1 MSTARVNLH
10 ERYDLS
16 REIGSGAMGTVYLA
30 RDRVIDRQVV
40 LKTLRD
46 PAVNGEESAQR
57 LIEEARSAGRINH
70 PNVVTVYD
78 VISDE
83 KTGRFYLALEYVEGR
98 TLSQILAQEKRLSVD
113 HAAAL
118 VLQVAAGLQHLHDAG
133 LIHRDIKP
141 SNILVDVKGVAKIT
155 DFGIARA
162 AGASQLELDGTVF
175 GTPPY
180 MAPEQLLGLDLDAR
194 ADVYALGSVFY
205 EMVSGRKPIEA
216 ESVTGVARGTLRAE
230 VTPLREVAPDVPAA
244 VRGVIE
250 RAMNRESAARFE
262 SMDELAA
269 GVRAATG
276 MSGPVDLLTLVGARL
291 SSGVHQA
298 TVPLPGRRLQRLGRA
313 LHGYESEPWAVRL
326 RIGSLVLLLVLAI
339 GLASGW
345 WLFERT
351 AGAEADA
358 ATDLAQETRAL
369 EAVLA
374 REGQKLLQA
383 GDPEGA
389 ITVAALLEG
398 LAPRSAAAK
407 QLRGGA
413 EELTQRAG
421 VVPDAPRIV
430 RRPVQDPA
438 RVAREV
444 LGDSPRAAEVSAA
457 LTRLAEAR
465 DRLQLASPS
474 ATSLEIGLRSEVP
487 RGSVVVY
494 AGDRQIYKR
503 EFSFVERR
511 GFFRRQGVAG
521 ELSASV
527 GLEPGE
533 YELLVYVVRRNEPA
547 RLTRLAT
554 VVGAGDSLQLEI
566 VVPTSGAPEVRL
578 L

>member
-1 MSTARVNLH
+1 
-10 ERYDLS
+10 
-16 REIGSGAMGTVYLA
+16 MGTVYLA

-83 KTGRFYLALEYVEGR
+83 KTGRYYLALEYVEGK

-194 ADVYALGSVFY
+194 ADVYSLGSVFY

-276 MSGPVDLLTLVGARL
+276 LSGPVDLLTLAGARL
-291 SSGVHQA
+291 SSGVHQP
-298 TVPLPGRRLQRLGRA
+298 TVPLPGRRFQRLGRA
-313 LHGYESEPWAVRL
+313 VHGYASEPWAVRL

-339 GLASGW
+339 GLAAGW

-351 AGAEADA
+351 AGDDADA
-358 ATDLAQETRAL
+358 ASDLALETRAL

-407 QLRGGA
+407 QLRGDA
-413 EELTQRAG
+413 EVLVQRAG
-421 VVPDAPRIV
+421 VVSDAPRIV
-430 RRPVQDPA
+430 RRPVEDPA

-465 DRLQLASPS
+465 DRLQLAPPS

-511 GFFRRQGVAG
+511 GLFRRQGVGG

-533 YELLVYVVRRNEPA
+533 HELLVYVVRRREPA
-547 RLTRLAT
+547 QLTRLAA
-554 VVGAGDSLQLEI
+554 VVGAGDSLQLQI
-566 VVPTSGAPEVRL
+566 VVPTRGAPEVRL